1 MRRGSTQKALDVPPF
16 DVVLDMQG
24 ASSLGIGLNDLNYI
38 CSIEPGSV
46 ASKHGLQLGDQVLA
60 WQGEL
65 LGGQLLTKVLV
76 PSPVHKFSIKRSPF
90 GLHTVQILVHG
101 CLQKKQPSGLRQWQT
116 RWFELSQVDL
126 VYYAGQKDEE
136 PRGVI
141 PLKNVRSVER
151 SSDGK
156 KFVVSVEDLLP
167 GSGKRAFELQAAS
180 SLVRERW
187 VRALQML
194 TRGNDVRM
202 QEEAAAAT
210 AAEAAAASGPFGAPL
225 DECELVAHA
234 SGWSVPALLAA
245 LWDALSARGDDGLT
259 TEGIFRLS
267 ADASEVEATRQ
278 KLRVRATGAAGAA
291 AALDGVSGVCLAALI
306 KALLREMPD
315 DLWASVRPQLADTM
329 ADESASALDV
339 ARALPEREAH
349 LVGFCLHLMASVVA
363 HQAVNRMT
371 PKAIA
376 TVIAP
381 NLLKCTE
388 TDDPMAMLTAMAASN
403 KLVERLLNEHLATP
417 LAPPAAASRASAA
430 APSPDTPSS
439 AKSRPSRISVSAPR
453 TTSFNPT
460 ASFTPKGLDEGPLA
474 AAAGV
479 EDNDAQLER
488 LASLPSA
495 YMLGPNMSLLRK
507 RKIDPAA
514 GLQSSILED
523 FSELS
528 VQGGT
533 EEI

>member
-1 MRRGSTQKALDVPPF
+1 MRRGSTQKRWTSRRF

-24 ASSLGIGLNDLNYI
+24 ASSLDAGAQTT
-38 CSIEPGSV
+38 STTSARSSRARWPQ
-46 ASKHGLQLGDQVLA
+46 SKHGLQLGDQVLA
-60 WQGEL
+60 SAAGAAARRTK
-65 LGGQLLTKVLV
+65 LLTKVLV

-202 QEEAAAAT
+202 QEEAAADGGRGGGGVGAVWRAARRMRARRARERLVGARAARRAVGRARRPRRRRPHDRGHLPPLSRRVGGGSD
-210 AAEAAAASGPFGAPL
+210 AAEAARAA
-225 DECELVAHA
+225 
-234 SGWSVPALLAA
+234 
-245 LWDALSARGDDGLT
+245 
-259 TEGIFRLS
+259 
-267 ADASEVEATRQ
+267 
-278 KLRVRATGAAGAA
+278 GAAGAA

-339 ARALPEREAH
+339 ARALPEREATSS
-349 LVGFCLHLMASVVA
+349 GSA
-363 HQAVNRMT
+363 
-371 PKAIA
+371 
-376 TVIAP
+376 
-381 NLLKCTE
+381 CT
-388 TDDPMAMLTAMAASN
+388 
-403 KLVERLLNEHLATP
+403 
-417 LAPPAAASRASAA
+417 
-430 APSPDTPSS
+430 
-439 AKSRPSRISVSAPR
+439 
-453 TTSFNPT
+453 
-460 ASFTPKGLDEGPLA
+460 
-474 AAAGV
+474 
-479 EDNDAQLER
+479 
-488 LASLPSA
+488 
-495 YMLGPNMSLLRK
+495 
-507 RKIDPAA
+507 
-514 GLQSSILED
+514 
-523 FSELS
+523 
-528 VQGGT
+528 
-533 EEI
+533 

>member
-210 AAEAAAASGPFGAPL
+210 AAAARDPSQHT
-225 DECELVAHA
+225 VA
-234 SGWSVPALLAA
+234 L
-245 LWDALSARGDDGLT
+245 
-259 TEGIFRLS
+259 
-267 ADASEVEATRQ
+267 
-278 KLRVRATGAAGAA
+278 
-291 AALDGVSGVCLAALI
+291 
-306 KALLREMPD
+306 
-315 DLWASVRPQLADTM
+315 
-329 ADESASALDV
+329 
-339 ARALPEREAH
+339 
-349 LVGFCLHLMASVVA
+349 
-363 HQAVNRMT
+363 
-371 PKAIA
+371 
-376 TVIAP
+376 
-381 NLLKCTE
+381 
-388 TDDPMAMLTAMAASN
+388 
-403 KLVERLLNEHLATP
+403 
-417 LAPPAAASRASAA
+417 AA
-430 APSPDTPSS
+430 APCLSFSTTTAMTSTMT
-439 AKSRPSRISVSAPR
+439 AP
-453 TTSFNPT
+453 
-460 ASFTPKGLDEGPLA
+460 
-474 AAAGV
+474 
-479 EDNDAQLER
+479 
-488 LASLPSA
+488 
-495 YMLGPNMSLLRK
+495 
-507 RKIDPAA
+507 
-514 GLQSSILED
+514 
-523 FSELS
+523 
-528 VQGGT
+528 
-533 EEI
+533 